1 MRILCLGDSIMQYND
16 YTTFPQTGWV
26 QELKRFFPEDT
37 QWLNFARNGRST
49 KSFIDEG
56 RFVLVMKEAQKGDI
70 ALIQFAHNDEKDD
83 PSRHTDAGKDGSFR
97 KNLAYFV
104 RELRSKGVLPVLLT
118 PVARRMFDGRT
129 PVNSHGEYP
138 GAIRET
144 AAAEGVPCIDM
155 TALTMKVLEKEGEA
169 ASGRF
174 YMNFG
179 AGLYENF
186 PDGRDDNSHLR
197 PDGAHVYSRLAA
209 AEIAG
214 IARTFPEYAVLS
226 ESCMKNTAGKFLETE
241 TQNEEIDDEFTVFQK

>member
-1 MRILCLGDSIMQYND
+1 M
-16 YTTFPQTGWV
+16 

-56 RFVLVMKEAQKGDI
+56 RFVLVMKEAQKGDF

-138 GAIRET
+138 AAIRET
-144 AAAEGVPCIDM
+144 AAAEGIPCIDM
-155 TALTMKVLEKEGEA
+155 TALTMSLLEKEGFD
-169 ASGRF
+169 SSRRL
-174 YMNFG
+174 YMNFE

-197 PDGAHVYSRLAA
+197 PDGAYAYSRLCAF
-209 AEIAG
+209 EIKKIADFVTEKDNNSDG
-214 IARTFPEYAVLS
+214 IADFLYKHVL
-226 ESCMKNTAGKFLETE
+226 
-241 TQNEEIDDEFTVFQK
+241 